1 MELGNI
7 STPSLSTAAILAFIR
22 SNPAYM
28 VKFCLNRAAECRRG
42 AEHATDPCQKQSWLR
57 TEGQWF
63 FLARSY
69 DNERRAHAFLRAAA
83 RASA

>member
-1 MELGNI
+1 MELGII
-7 STPSLSTAAILAFIR
+7 SAPSLSTAAILALIG

-28 VKFCLNRAAECRRG
+28 VKFCLNRAAECRRSAG
-42 AEHATDPCQKQSWLR
+42 QASDPSWKQSWLR

-69 DNERRAHAFLRAAA
+69 DDERRVHAFLGDP
-83 RASA
+83 